1 MTSHIERD
9 VSSGDL
15 ALFAAGNSV
24 QAHSP
29 VKDSSK
35 THEIIDE
42 TSFVVTASTP
52 KSPLKQHHHV
62 GSSTTTIVENS
73 IVPRY
78 ENASE
83 LSASISKQSHQ
94 EETNDVS
101 KPERGSSQRRREDY
115 DKEMAL
121 ERGSSQRRS
130 VNSDQL
136 PTAIIARFRVDYAE
150 PSLPP

>member
-52 KSPLKQHHHV
+52 KSPPKQHHRV
-62 GSSTTTIVENS
+62 DSPTTTIVENS

-83 LSASISKQSHQ
+83 LSASISKQSH
-94 EETNDVS
+94 EEEEVS
-101 KPERGSSQRRREDY
+101 RPSLHRGSSQRRPDENGQ
-115 DKEMAL
+115 EAPL
-121 ERGSSQRRS
+121 ERGSSHRRS
-130 VNSDQL
+130 LNSDQL
-136 PTAIIARFRVDYAE
+136 PTAIIARFKVDYAE